1 MQTALASWAEL
12 RHDTILYVKQ
22 SYTGESC
29 EYPDGYVEPN
39 PEFFKRMNTFAM
51 ASADMLDSL
60 DFGDEDW
67 TVGKAAGWFRHLGSV
82 CTTLEAIARAQL
94 DGVPRTSEQTDFIKS
109 LVVDEGMCGA
119 PAFAGWYAELFY
131 DAGSETF
138 NFKPTVADVHTD
150 PNSTDVLHV
159 ATGGANPMV
168 VVVQLPGGPR
178 AFVGP
183 VSSYYQFRE
192 PGFARLTDAEWLA
205 RYTGLEGFVQ
215 RPEWTQEFV
224 SGPTN

>member
-67 TVGKAAGWFRHLGSV
+67 T
-82 CTTLEAIARAQL
+82 IARAQL

-168 VVVQLPGGPR
+168 VVVQLSGGPR

-224 SGPTN
+224 SGPIN